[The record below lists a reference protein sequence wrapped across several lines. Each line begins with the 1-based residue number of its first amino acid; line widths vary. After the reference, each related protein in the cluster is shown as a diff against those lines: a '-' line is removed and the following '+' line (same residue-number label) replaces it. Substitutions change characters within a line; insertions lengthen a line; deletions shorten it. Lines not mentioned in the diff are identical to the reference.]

1 MKAKKKYGQNFL
13 KNDTIIKDIVSL
25 FDSSDYDTIMEIGP
39 GRGALTKYLS
49 QKKGKLICFEID
61 TDMKKYLDQYESDKC
76 TINYCDILNVNL
88 DEYQNNSLTY
98 VIGNLPYYITTPI
111 IEKFINSSL
120 MPYKMIFMVQK
131 EVGERICAS
140 PGNKAYGYLTLL
152 VKYYYDAQIKIDV
165 PRNNFDPIPNV
176 DSVIIELTRNKR
188 PISSEFNKYKI
199 FLQRLFKQKRKT
211 LKNNLLTEEWSE
223 IQNILVKYHLSN
235 NVRAEELSEEIIE
248 EIFCKLY

>member
-13 KNDTIIKDIVSL
+13 KSDTIIKDIVSL
-25 FDSSDYDTIMEIGP
+25 FDSNDDDLILEIGP

-61 TDMKKYLDQYESDKC
+61 PDMKKYLKQYESDKC
-76 TINYCDILNVNL
+76 IINYCDILNVNL
-88 DEYQNNSLTY
+88 DEYQTNSSTY

-131 EVGERICAS
+131 EVGERICAN
-140 PGNKAYGYLTLL
+140 PGTKAYGFLTLL

-176 DSVIIELTRNKR
+176 DSVVIELMRNKR
-188 PISSEFNKYKI
+188 PISLEFDKYKI

-211 LKNNLLTEEWSE
+211 LKNNLLTEEWGK
-223 IQNILVKYHLSN
+223 IQNILVKYNLSN
-235 NVRAEELSEEIIE
+235 NVRAEELSEEIME
-248 EIFCKLY
+248 SIFHRLY